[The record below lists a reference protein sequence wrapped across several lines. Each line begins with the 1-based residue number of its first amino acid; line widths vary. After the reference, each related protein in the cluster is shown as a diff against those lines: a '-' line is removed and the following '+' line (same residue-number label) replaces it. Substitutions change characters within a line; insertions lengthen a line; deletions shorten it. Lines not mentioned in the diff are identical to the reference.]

1 MPQFRKDIFSD
12 AWIMISPERGLEA
25 SVYGSVRP
33 NQASPLSPGNE
44 ASLGHEVRALRPQTS
59 RPNSPDWRIRV
70 VNIPNAL
77 VSPQAFEV
85 EQQGLYQQATN
96 YGYQELVIEHPDAH
110 MTLETMPHEH
120 VLEVLKVYQD
130 RLAYMASKPDINHI
144 QLIRSVGKSAGAL
157 YDHPHG
163 QVLGLPVRSSWLEQE
178 RHYAEAYFQREGR
191 NLFEDIWRTELT
203 ERERLITYNDAFVAL
218 APFASKQPF
227 ETWLLPRQSNSSF
240 TALASNVMPLLV
252 EILQTILTAFNSA
265 LNHPPYTML
274 LHSLPKTGV
283 EGYDWH
289 IKLLPR
295 LTQSMG
301 FDWGSGFYTNPT
313 PPEDAA
319 RFLREAILIQGV
331 VS

>member
-25 SVYGSVRP
+25 SVYGSVVP
-33 NQASPLSPGNE
+33 HQDSPLSPGNE
-44 ASLGHEVRALRPQTS
+44 RHLGNEVRALRPQTS

-70 VNIPNAL
+70 VDVPNAL
-77 VSPQAFEV
+77 VTPQAFKV

-96 YGYQELVIEHPDAH
+96 CGYQELVIEHPDAR
-110 MTLETMPHEH
+110 MTLESMPTDH
-120 VLEVLKVYQD
+120 VVELLKVYQD
-130 RLAYMASKPDINHI
+130 RLTRMAGKPDINHI

-163 QVLGLPVRSSWLEQE
+163 QVLGLPVCSSWLEQE
-178 RHYAEAYFQREGR
+178 RRSALDYYQREGR
-191 NLFEDIWRTELT
+191 NLFEDMWRAELDK
-203 ERERLITYNDAFVAL
+203 RERLITYNDAFVAI

-227 ETWLLPRQSNSSF
+227 EVWLLPRQSNSSF
-240 TALASNVMPLLV
+240 TALASNIMLLLA
-252 EILQTILTAFNSA
+252 ESLQTVLTALNSA

-274 LHSLPKTGV
+274 LHTLPKTGV
-283 EGYDWH
+283 QGYDWH